1 MRIESL
7 HCWRCGTSIS
17 GRIPIPALALLPP
30 DHADFVEKFVLSNGS
45 LTKVQQVLGCSYP
58 KVRRLL
64 NESMAALR
72 EELRSEIREKEEI
85 LEALESERLEG
96 PEAMQLLRS
105 LAGGSRDAS

>member
-17 GRIPIPALALLPP
+17 GRIPIPVLALLPP
-30 DHADFVEKFVLSNGS
+30 DLADFVEKFVLSNGS
-45 LTKVQQVLGCSYP
+45 LAKVQQVLGCSYP

-72 EELRSEIREKEEI
+72 EELRAEIREKEEI